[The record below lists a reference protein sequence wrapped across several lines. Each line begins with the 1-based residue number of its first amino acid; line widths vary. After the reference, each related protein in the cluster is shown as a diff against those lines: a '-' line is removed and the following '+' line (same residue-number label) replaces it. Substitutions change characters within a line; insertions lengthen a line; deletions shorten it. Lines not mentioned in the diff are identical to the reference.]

1 MWSKWGDKGD
11 QGDPGQDGS
20 DGSDGADGY
29 SITMS
34 GAPASI
40 RFSLG
45 YLQTT
50 SCTLRAIKTNSSG
63 VTS

>member
-1 MWSKWGDKGD
+1 
-11 QGDPGQDGS
+11 
-20 DGSDGADGY
+20 
-29 SITMS
+29 MS

-40 RFSLG
+40 RSSLG